1 MMKMALLK
9 LFFMSDFW
17 LRIINLKKLKALK
30 EELNEKLMLVAW
42 HPQRLSDLRFSED
55 ERKETEVIFK
65 EN

>member
-17 LRIINLKKLKALK
+17 LRIINLKKLTALK

>member
-1 MMKMALLK
+1 MKMALLK

>member
-1 MMKMALLK
+1 MALLK

-42 HPQRLSDLRFSED
+42 HPQRLSDFVLFR
-55 ERKETEVIFK
+55 R
-65 EN
+65 

>member
-1 MMKMALLK
+1 MALLK